1 MQNASRQRLPVC
13 RLLFNRC
20 AIALL
25 HALVLI
31 TAASA
36 QQLDADHSLKELSL
50 EQLGD
55 ITVTTVSKAPEKIQ
69 VTPAAVYV
77 LTQEDIRRSGAT
89 SIPDVLRLVPGVEI
103 ARIDSNQWSVGIRG
117 FESAFSR
124 SVLVLIDGRN
134 VYTPL
139 FAGVYW
145 DVQNLMLEDVERI
158 EIIRGPGGTIW
169 GANAVNG
176 VINIITKSARNT
188 HGAVVSTGGG
198 NVDQGA
204 GSARYGGSVGK
215 NFDYRI
221 YASGFIRGPE
231 FHPDND
237 RFDNWRQGRVGF
249 RADWSAGDANEFSLE
264 GDTYSGQIG
273 SLTNISFFSPPS
285 KANID
290 NKVAVSGGD
299 LLWNWRRKISAASD
313 FQLQI
318 YFDRTNRQN
327 VQFGETRNT
336 FDIDFID
343 HVTLPKHQN
352 FIWGAGVRVSPSNF
366 IQTQPTVD
374 FLPHQQTDSIFS
386 GFLQDEIP
394 IVEHKISLTLGSK
407 LEHNNFSGFEYQ
419 PSVRL
424 QWTPSDRQ
432 TIWAAATRAVSTPSR
447 IEEDLALTELVVATP
462 PPLFIEI
469 AGVKDFGSEKMLGYE
484 VGYRNQVSSRF
495 YIDISSFFNNY
506 SGVLSLGAPTVT
518 VETNPAPTH
527 VLLTVPWANGLI
539 GNTDGV
545 EIAPDWKVREWW
557 HLKGSYSY
565 LQMHLKDKRGI
576 TDATTAASDTGSSP
590 HHEVVVQSLFNLP
603 GKFEFDPTFRYV
615 SALPAQIIKAY
626 STMDAHFGWHF
637 SNQFE
642 VSVVGQNLFRP
653 NQMEFGVGVPNV
665 PNVGVKRAVYATV
678 TWRRE

>member
-1 MQNASRQRLPVC
+1 M
-13 RLLFNRC
+13 
-20 AIALL
+20 
-25 HALVLI
+25 
-31 TAASA
+31 
-36 QQLDADHSLKELSL
+36 
-50 EQLGD
+50 
-55 ITVTTVSKAPEKIQ
+55 
-69 VTPAAVYV
+69 
-77 LTQEDIRRSGAT
+77 
-89 SIPDVLRLVPGVEI
+89 
-103 ARIDSNQWSVGIRG
+103 
-117 FESAFSR
+117 
-124 SVLVLIDGRN
+124 
-134 VYTPL
+134 
-139 FAGVYW
+139 
-145 DVQNLMLEDVERI
+145 
-158 EIIRGPGGTIW
+158 
-169 GANAVNG
+169 
-176 VINIITKSARNT
+176 
-188 HGAVVSTGGG
+188 
-198 NVDQGA
+198 
-204 GSARYGGSVGK
+204 
-215 NFDYRI
+215 
-221 YASGFIRGPE
+221 
-231 FHPDND
+231 
-237 RFDNWRQGRVGF
+237 
-249 RADWSAGDANEFSLE
+249 
-264 GDTYSGQIG
+264 
-273 SLTNISFFSPPS
+273 
-285 KANID
+285 
-290 NKVAVSGGD
+290 
-299 LLWNWRRKISAASD
+299 
-313 FQLQI
+313 
-318 YFDRTNRQN
+318 
-327 VQFGETRNT
+327 
-336 FDIDFID
+336 
-343 HVTLPKHQN
+343 
-352 FIWGAGVRVSPSNF
+352 RVSPSNF